1 MAFVFLVILF
11 SGFLVKNI
19 DKTINK
25 SESSYL
31 FPELNYNK
39 QIFKSLNKTTNHGK
53 NFEIFFTD
61 KKYTKFAS
69 KDLCGYHKSPCVQNE
84 SILKQFD
91 VDLTNNYIVLKLK
104 K

>member
-1 MAFVFLVILF
+1 M
-11 SGFLVKNI
+11 
-19 DKTINK
+19 
-25 SESSYL
+25 

-39 QIFKSLNKTTNHGK
+39 QVFKSLSKKTNSGK
-53 NFEIFFTD
+53 NFEIFFTNE
-61 KKYTKFAS
+61 KYTKFAS
-69 KDLCGYHKSPCVQNE
+69 KDLCGYHKSPCVQNK